1 MYSLFLAFVAA
12 LGPLEQQGLELLYN
26 LEFQQAYEVF
36 DELSHE
42 DPSSA
47 AGPYHL
53 ASTLWMEELTRR
65 GGMAGETFQS
75 SRYWTRTRKDPPSPE
90 QLERF
95 EAYITEAT
103 ERCKRQLESRPND
116 VEALYFL
123 GATEGVQSAFE
134 ATIRRRYFAA
144 YRAARRARK
153 WHNKLIELDPSLA
166 DAYLVPGIYEYATAS
181 LKPSVKFLA
190 FLIGIRGS
198 KDKGRQYIRKAADG
212 NRAYWGAR
220 LSLVVL
226 DTREKRY
233 DQALR
238 YLRELESSFPKNPL
252 FTFEKGWVYLLKK
265 DWAAARSIYNEVK
278 SKQRLGSPHY
288 DRIPSSLVSLRLG
301 ESLLFDAKFT
311 RALVQFDNGL
321 NAADL
326 SGTIRSLLHLR
337 KGQAYD
343 GLHRRE
349 KARTEYEATVR
360 LNADKASRRAAKRYL
375 KKPFRIEAEE
385 S

>member
-1 MYSLFLAFVAA
+1 MYLLFFAFLAS
-12 LGPLEQQGLELLYN
+12 LGPLEEKGIDLVYN
-26 LEFQQAYEVF
+26 LEFQHAYVVF
-36 DELSHE
+36 EQLSRE
-42 DPSSA
+42 SPSSP
-47 AGPYHL
+47 AGPYYL

-75 SRYWTRTRKDPPSPE
+75 SRYWTRTRKEPPSPE

-103 ERCKRQLESRPND
+103 NRSKRMLESHAD
-116 VEALYFL
+116 DIEALYFL

-134 ATIRRRYFAA
+134 ATIKRRYFAA
-144 YRAARRARK
+144 YRAGRRARK
-153 WHNKLIELDPSLA
+153 WHNKLIELDPSFA

-181 LKPSVKFLA
+181 LKRSVKVLA

-198 KDKGRQYIRKAADG
+198 KDKGLQYIRKAAEG

-233 DQALR
+233 EQALAH
-238 YLRELESSFPKNPL
+238 LRELESSFPKNPL

-265 DWAAARSIYNEVK
+265 DWPAARSIYNDVRN
-278 SKQRLGSPHY
+278 KQQLQTPNFG
-288 DRIPSSLVSLRLG
+288 RIPSSVVSLRLG
-301 ESLLFDAKFT
+301 ESFLFDAKFT
-311 RALVQFDNGL
+311 ESIAHFNEGL
-321 NAADL
+321 RSRDL
-326 SGTIRSLLHLR
+326 SNTVRSLLHLR

-343 GLHRRE
+343 GLDRRE
-349 KARTEYEATVR
+349 EARTEYQATVR
-360 LNADKASRRAAKRYL
+360 LNADKASRRLAKRYL
-375 KKPFRIEAEE
+375 KKPF
-385 S
+385 SLNPDKS